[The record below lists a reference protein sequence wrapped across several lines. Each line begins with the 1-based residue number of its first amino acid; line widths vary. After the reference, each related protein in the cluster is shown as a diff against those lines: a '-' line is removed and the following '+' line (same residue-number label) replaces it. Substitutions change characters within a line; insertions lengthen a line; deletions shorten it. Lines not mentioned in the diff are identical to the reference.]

1 MVAKYDEK
9 NVLNIHLTWNEKSE
23 DLDNVLF
30 TQNRISPKR
39 LYCSNMEGQSIQ
51 GKITVRTLAD
61 MGTMLLD
68 DTQNPYNFYH
78 VTIPSRECFL
88 GDHAVAMAVDN
99 KTKTIYYHDSHGE
112 DMRKEMKDYLG
123 LLLPEY
129 KIDINL
135 SKQQQDVVNP
145 LVSSENDN
153 SCVLLTK
160 YNLRDMWYKMTGQ
173 EDKICNFS
181 SIEARK
187 DAWNILKDI
196 QKKEETE
203 KKTEPTKP
211 KINFGAKKLSSTA
224 DLEFQKRAEEEDF
237 KYRMYN
243 EPNYNE
249 MLQEAVKNA
258 RSNHVAYCKKMMASV
273 YNRT

>member
-1 MVAKYDEK
+1 MTAKYDEK

-61 MGTMLLD
+61 MGTMLLN

-78 VTIPSRECFL
+78 VTIPSRECFC
-88 GDHAVAMAVDN
+88 GAHAVAMAVDN
-99 KTKTIYYHDSHGE
+99 RTKTIYYHDSHGE
-112 DMRKEMKDYLG
+112 DMRKEMSDFLG

-129 KIDINL
+129 KIDVNH
-135 SKQQQDVVNP
+135 SKQQQDVTNP
-145 LVSSENDN
+145 FVTEENDN

-160 YNLRDMWYKMTGQ
+160 YNLRDMWYKMNGQ
-173 EDKICNFS
+173 DDKICNFS
-181 SIEARK
+181 SIQARK
-187 DAWNILKDI
+187 DAWTILKDI
-196 QKKEETE
+196 QEEETE
-203 KKTEPTKP
+203 NNSKPTKATF
-211 KINFGAKKLSSTA
+211 KIGAKIIPSKEDIEA
-224 DLEFQKRAEEEDF
+224 KERAEKEDF

-249 MLQEAVKNA
+249 MLKEAVKIA
-258 RSNHVAYCKKMMASV
+258 RSNHVAHCKQMAN
-273 YNRT
+273 YLAR

>member
-9 NVLNIHLTWNEKSE
+9 TVLNIHLYWDEKSE

-30 TQNRISPKR
+30 TQNGIFAQKTHCESTING
-39 LYCSNMEGQSIQ
+39 LQ
-51 GKITVRTLAD
+51 GKIDVTALSTLGTNLLND
-61 MGTMLLD
+61 MSSAC
-68 DTQNPYNFYH
+68 NFYH
-78 VTIPSRECFL
+78 LAIPSRECFR
-88 GDHAVAMAVDN
+88 GSHAVAMAVDN
-99 KTKTIYYHDSHGE
+99 KTKIIYYHDSHGE

-123 LLLPEY
+123 LLLTEY
-129 KIDINL
+129 KIDVNH
-135 SKQQQDVVNP
+135 SKQQQDVANP

-160 YNLRDMWYKMTGQ
+160 YNLRDMWYKMTRQ

-203 KKTEPTKP
+203 KKTEPTRP

-224 DLEFQKRAEEEDF
+224 DLESQKRAEEEDF

-243 EPNYNE
+243 EPNYPE

-258 RSNHVAYCKKMMASV
+258 RSNHVAYCKKMMASIQ
-273 YNRT
+273 NRT